1 MTAEERVNAAAIEDQ
16 AAVEVPQRS
25 VEADQMAPE
34 VPQRPAQADQMAA
47 DIADQVAEAIAQAIQ
62 SGPVRATGLGDQRLP
77 LTQLGLH
84 QHADLE
90 IERKTGLGH
99 VVDPQTFREDH

>member
-1 MTAEERVNAAAIEDQ
+1 MTAEAGQGRPEERVNAAAIE
-16 AAVEVPQRS
+16 
-25 VEADQMAPE
+25 DQMAPE

-47 DIADQVAEAIAQAIQ
+47 DIADQVAEAIATALQ